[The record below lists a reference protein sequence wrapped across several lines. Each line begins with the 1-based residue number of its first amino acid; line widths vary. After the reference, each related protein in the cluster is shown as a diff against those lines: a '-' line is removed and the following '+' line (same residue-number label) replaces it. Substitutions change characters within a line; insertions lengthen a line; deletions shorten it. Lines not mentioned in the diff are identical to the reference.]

1 MFLKIWIIQLLFK
14 GVGRQFLKD
23 KTYSITNKKN
33 ISFFLF
39 DHIYMSVK
47 PAPTCDCPGF
57 NESCFADATTVIP
70 TPTPAPSVRTLVSIA
85 DFDTITN
92 GLIANTPFLYNLII
106 ATPSAATTYDAY
118 VFSGG
123 ASAIGSVISGNVT
136 VGSPVTI
143 TTYGSAA
150 SGSGV
155 SAINVPANASIAMSL
170 YAQPSF
176 RSPNLSSAWVGT
188 FTLNWTAATITIA
201 STTSGSNVLANGC
214 ALMVTNPTF
223 RCPSSFSIGS
233 LVSGTT
239 YNITR
244 GSQDINYYT
253 NQTTAVAGYAYA
265 INSRKWV
272 GTIQVI
278 NGVGVFTTTSG
289 SISSNYWVVTSTA
302 TYLTGDPTDLTLTKF
317 SLIGVAASVNLPS
330 AAGQAYQN
338 FSGTD
343 IVYNTFVSNIL
354 TPQAIITAS
363 LTNKAIP
370 GGSGGIVSI
379 ASTAVNTVSLSAA
392 TGNAGQTQTTTSF
405 PTGLT
410 DYEVLGVANIYATQY
425 GNSAGVKASSTSGS
439 QTVEFTA
446 TTITGA
452 LIAAGQGGA
461 SIYFYS

>member
-1 MFLKIWIIQLLFK
+1 
-14 GVGRQFLKD
+14 
-23 KTYSITNKKN
+23 
-33 ISFFLF
+33 
-39 DHIYMSVK
+39 MSVK

-57 NESCFADATTVIP
+57 NESCFADATTIIP

-85 DFDTITN
+85 NFDTITN
-92 GLIANTPFLYNLII
+92 GLIATTPFLYNLII
-106 ATPSAATTYDAY
+106 ATPSTATTYDAY

-123 ASAIGSVISGNVT
+123 ATVLGNIISGAIT
-136 VGSPVTI
+136 PGGSLTI
-143 TTYGSAA
+143 TSYGSSA

-155 SAINVPANASIAMSL
+155 SALNVPANPTIAVSI

-176 RSPNLSSAWVGT
+176 RSPNFNTPAWVGT
-188 FTLNWTAATITIA
+188 FTLNWTAATITVA

-214 ALMVTNPTF
+214 ALMVTTPTF
-223 RCPSSFSIGS
+223 RCPSSFSVGS

-272 GTIQVI
+272 GTIQVV
-278 NGVGVFTTTSG
+278 NGIGVFTTTSG
-289 SISSNYWVVTSTA
+289 SISPNCWVVTSTA

-317 SLIGVAASVNLPS
+317 SLIGVATSVNLPS
-330 AAGQAYQN
+330 AAGQGYPN
-338 FSGTD
+338 YSGTD

-354 TPQAIITAS
+354 TPQAIITGS
-363 LTNKAIP
+363 LPNKVVP

-379 ASTAVNTVSLSAA
+379 ASTAVNTVALSAA

-410 DYEVLGVANIYATQY
+410 NYSVLGVANTYATQY

-446 TTITGA
+446 DNILGTITSP
-452 LIAAGQGGA
+452 GQGGA